1 MSAAPVLMDIND
13 VSKALRVSPHTIR
26 RWASQKKLR
35 RIKLG
40 SRSLFD
46 SADVARFVDQAR
58 AAAEQARS
66 IEINN
71 EPLVEPQ

>member
-1 MSAAPVLMDIND
+1 MTIATGLMDVND
-13 VSKALRVSPHTIR
+13 VAKALRVSPHTVR

-46 SADVARFVDQAR
+46 SADVARFFDQAR
-58 AAAEQARS
+58 AAAEQERS
-66 IEINN
+66 
-71 EPLVEPQ
+71 